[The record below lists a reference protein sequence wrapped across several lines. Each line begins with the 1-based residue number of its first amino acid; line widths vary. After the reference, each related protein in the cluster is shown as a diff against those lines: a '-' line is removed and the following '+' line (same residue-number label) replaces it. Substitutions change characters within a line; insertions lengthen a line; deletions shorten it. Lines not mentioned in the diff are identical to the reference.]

1 MRRKGRRA
9 WFASAGRG
17 LFFCRLVSATYKISA
32 MLKPRL
38 LNLIHRELRA
48 QNLQV
53 SPSCT
58 QQIEQLVNN
67 GVQRMRL
74 DKADQH
80 AGHVMQAELNLK
92 ALIRYLGEYARDE
105 GSFPKLNDA
114 SFDAALSRCP
124 TFWPFLSS
132 G

>member
-1 MRRKGRRA
+1 
-9 WFASAGRG
+9 
-17 LFFCRLVSATYKISA
+17 

-38 LNLIHRELRA
+38 LNIIHRELRA
-48 QNLQV
+48 QNLQL

-74 DKADQH
+74 NNAEH
-80 AGHVMQAELNLK
+80 ARHALQAEQNLN
-92 ALIRYLGEYARDE
+92 ALIRYLRDYATDACT
-105 GSFPKLNDA
+105 FPKLNDA
-114 SFDAALSRCP
+114 SFDAAMSRCP
-124 TFWPFLSS
+124 TLWPFLSS

>member
-1 MRRKGRRA
+1 
-9 WFASAGRG
+9 
-17 LFFCRLVSATYKISA
+17 

-38 LNLIHRELRA
+38 LNIIHRELRA
-48 QNLQV
+48 QNLEL

-74 DKADQH
+74 NKADEH
-80 AGHVMQAELNLK
+80 AGHIMQAEQNLR
-92 ALIRYLGEYARDE
+92 ALIRYFCEYARE
-105 GSFPKLNDA
+105 AGTFPKLNDA
-114 SFDAALSRCP
+114 NFDTALSRCP
-124 TFWPFLSS
+124 TLWPFLTS